1 MESLPIELQSF
12 PGGRRPSWPDKNQQ
26 YETQI
31 SGVLVLTALSV
42 NHAVFYFLLEVLF
55 FGRYNWAVF
64 MKHADMCRVGS
75 REHST
80 RI

>member
-12 PGGRRPSWPDKNQQ
+12 SDGRRLSWPDKNQQ

-31 SGVLVLTALSV
+31 SGVFTYSTVSKPR
-42 NHAVFYFLLEVLF
+42 YFLLFARSSF

-64 MKHADMCRVGS
+64 MKHADMCTL
-75 REHST
+75 E
-80 RI
+80 